1 MLRDAKTSTDH
12 VVYSVRAQRKPAPI
26 RIGLLVASLMVFAV
40 SLMPAFFVFGE
51 DHPLL
56 FLAYFATGLA
66 IYFPLI
72 MLWKRRDIYSCHV
85 LTADRELALKKK
97 NTLIRRV
104 PFDQIESILVEPVED
119 FDRAVEFS
127 QYATNP
133 HVVSIRLKDGSI
145 LAWSTT
151 TCHRRIADESAKQLK
166 SAVFGVPT

>member
-1 MLRDAKTSTDH
+1 MLHDAKASIDH
-12 VVYSVRAQRKPAPI
+12 VVYSVRAQRKPAPLKL
-26 RIGLLVASLMVFAV
+26 GLIVGSFLVFAF
-40 SLMPAFFVFGE
+40 SFMPAFLVFGE

-56 FLAYFATGLA
+56 FLGYMATGLA

-104 PFDQIESILVEPVED
+104 PFDQIESILVEPAED

-127 QYATNP
+127 QYVTDP

-145 LAWSTT
+145 LAWSTA
-151 TCHRRIADESAKQLK
+151 TCQRRIADESARQLK
-166 SAVFGVPT
+166 SAVFGEPT